1 MSKKNRAI
9 SINRWSRRGRFQRR
23 HNRLTVILRVLAG
36 SLTGAQVLA
45 GVKVHVLRVVFPIV
59 ISALPIEIIYSSF
72 TGRI

>member
-36 SLTGAQVLA
+36 SLTGARVLA
-45 GVKVHVLRVVFPIV
+45 GAKVQVLRVVFAIL
-59 ISALPIEIIYSSF
+59 IGALAIEMIYSGF